1 MAVSSLGVALITG
14 ASQGIG
20 KAIALRLAKDGFRV
34 ALNDIPKNDQ
44 KLKDLARDIERR
56 NGPKTFIVPADV
68 SNESQVENMMIANA
82 GIFPETNMIPEYPSE
97 IWKRTFAV
105 NVDGVFF
112 CYKHAAKQMIAQ
124 GRGGRLIGA
133 SSIAGKRS
141 GGSFSAYSASK
152 FAVRGLTQSVALEL
166 AQYDITVNAYAPA
179 ENFQEYSQQNAILA
193 AMGLSRPINYKY
205 GEPEDIASLVSYL
218 VSKEAHYVTGQTTLT
233 AGLFSDLTKRRHSLR
248 LRLNA
253 SSGCR
258 GSVHIRRAIQV
269 ARMNS
274 SVRVNVH
281 VHIIHI
287 VSVAVAQLS
296 LVETALIVPGLDFD
310 TSYPSSRVLAKIQK
324 DLERSEK
331 YESALKAAATK
342 SLGVALVTGAAQGIG
357 KAIAL
362 RLANN
367 GFRIALNDL
376 PKMDEQLK
384 TVAHEIA
391 RQTGVETFIAPGDVS
406 KESDVE
412 RMVGHSAKA
421 LGGIDVMIANA
432 GILSEGKEL
441 TEYSTEAWKRTFAM
455 NVDGIFFCYKYAA
468 KEMIAQGRGG
478 RLIGASSVSKAA
490 GYFSAYSASK
500 FAVRGLTQS
509 VALELAAHKITANA
523 YAPGFI
529 KTALTEQFQ
538 DQPGEGLRL
547 MGLSKPVDYQFGE
560 PEDIASLVSYLASKD
575 AHYITDITEWRPN
588 LQLRNTATYSVSRP
602 RNVED

>member
-1 MAVSSLGVALITG
+1 MAA
-14 ASQGIG
+14 
-20 KAIALRLAKDGFRV
+20 
-34 ALNDIPKNDQ
+34 
-44 KLKDLARDIERR
+44 
-56 NGPKTFIVPADV
+56 
-68 SNESQVENMMIANA
+68 
-82 GIFPETNMIPEYPSE
+82 
-97 IWKRTFAV
+97 
-105 NVDGVFF
+105 
-112 CYKHAAKQMIAQ
+112 
-124 GRGGRLIGA
+124 
-133 SSIAGKRS
+133 
-141 GGSFSAYSASK
+141 
-152 FAVRGLTQSVALEL
+152 
-166 AQYDITVNAYAPA
+166 
-179 ENFQEYSQQNAILA
+179 
-193 AMGLSRPINYKY
+193 
-205 GEPEDIASLVSYL
+205 
-218 VSKEAHYVTGQTTLT
+218 
-233 AGLFSDLTKRRHSLR
+233 
-248 LRLNA
+248 
-253 SSGCR
+253 
-258 GSVHIRRAIQV
+258 
-269 ARMNS
+269 
-274 SVRVNVH
+274 
-281 VHIIHI
+281 
-287 VSVAVAQLS
+287 
-296 LVETALIVPGLDFD
+296 
-310 TSYPSSRVLAKIQK
+310 
-324 DLERSEK
+324 
-331 YESALKAAATK
+331 K

-362 RLANN
+362 RLAKD

-376 PKMDEQLK
+376 PKMDERLK

-478 RLIGASSVSKAA
+478 RLIGASSVAGMRSA

-575 AHYITDITEWRPN
+575 AHYITGQTISPN
-588 LQLRNTATYSVSRP
+588 GGLVFS
-602 RNVED
+602 

>member
-68 SNESQVENMMIANA
+68 SNESEVENMVGQSVKVLGGLDVMIANA
-82 GIFPETNMIPEYPSE
+82 GVFPETNMIPEYPSE
-97 IWKRTFAV
+97 IWKRTFAI

-112 CYKHAAKQMIAQ
+112 CYKHAAKHMIAQ

-166 AQYDITVNAYAPA
+166 AQHGITVNAYAPGLINSPMT

-218 VSKEAHYVTGQTTLT
+218 VSKEAHYIT
-233 AGLFSDLTKRRHSLR
+233 
-248 LRLNA
+248 
-253 SSGCR
+253 
-258 GSVHIRRAIQV
+258 
-269 ARMNS
+269 
-274 SVRVNVH
+274 
-281 VHIIHI
+281 
-287 VSVAVAQLS
+287 
-296 LVETALIVPGLDFD
+296 VPDLDFD

-331 YESALKAAATK
+331 YESALKATATK

-362 RLANN
+362 RLAKD

-376 PKMDEQLK
+376 PKMDERLK

-391 RQTGVETFIAPGDVS
+391 RQSGVETFIAPGDVS

-538 DQPGEGLRL
+538 NQPGEGLRL

-575 AHYITDITEWRPN
+575 AHYITGQTISPN
-588 LQLRNTATYSVSRP
+588 GGLIFS
-602 RNVED
+602 